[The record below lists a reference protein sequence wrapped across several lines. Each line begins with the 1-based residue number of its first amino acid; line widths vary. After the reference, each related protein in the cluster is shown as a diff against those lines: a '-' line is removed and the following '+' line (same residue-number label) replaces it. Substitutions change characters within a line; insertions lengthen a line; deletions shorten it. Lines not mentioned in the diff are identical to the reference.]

1 MCSESSRFDLGVVL
15 FGVRDFDIYYVLGA
29 SAATHPWFTNR
40 GLVLMLR
47 HKGLEGKTLKR
58 PATRM
63 EERQAF
69 LCAPQRS
76 VWSIGL
82 LFLCGMVTLVSCTR
96 GTDAQPTAV
105 TPPQV
110 ETRTAPPAPPEAATA
125 DTAALPHI
133 DAKRAFQYTRE
144 VTAFGPRYMGSENHK
159 KLERYILDHLKD
171 DHLKGDQVEDD
182 AFTADTVEGKFPVRN
197 IIDKFPGTKDGIIVI
212 MGHYDTNYPLRNIGY
227 VGAND
232 GGSSTAILLEF
243 ANQLRGGLRDGGPNK
258 KRDGYSVWLVWT
270 DGEEAVK
277 TWSDTDS
284 VYGSRHLAEK
294 WEKDGTLKKI
304 KALVVMDM
312 IGDADLD
319 IQRNTEGAPW
329 LLDLIYSAAKRL
341 GYQSHFYASEL
352 AIEDDHIPFFNRG
365 VPTAD
370 VIDLD
375 YGYNNV
381 FHHTAQDTMD
391 KLSPKSLEIA
401 GDTIMETIHLLD
413 QR

>member
-1 MCSESSRFDLGVVL
+1 M
-15 FGVRDFDIYYVLGA
+15 
-29 SAATHPWFTNR
+29 
-40 GLVLMLR
+40 
-47 HKGLEGKTLKR
+47 
-58 PATRM
+58 PA
-63 EERQAF
+63 
-69 LCAPQRS
+69 
-76 VWSIGL
+76 
-82 LFLCGMVTLVSCTR
+82 
-96 GTDAQPTAV
+96 
-105 TPPQV
+105 
-110 ETRTAPPAPPEAATA
+110 PEAAPSGNA
-125 DTAALPHI
+125 PLPHI

-144 VTAFGPRYMGSENHK
+144 VTAFGARYMGSESHK
-159 KLERYILDHLKD
+159 KLERYIL

-197 IIDKFPGTKDGIIVI
+197 IIAKFPGTKDGIIVI

-232 GGSSTAILLEF
+232 GGSSTAILLEY
-243 ANQLRGGLRDGGPNK
+243 ANQLRASGK
-258 KRDGYSVWLVWT
+258 KRDGYSVWLVWS

-284 VYGSRHLAEK
+284 VYGARHLAEK
-294 WEKDGTLKKI
+294 WEKDGSLKKI
-304 KALVVMDM
+304 KALMVMDM

-319 IQRNTEGAPW
+319 IQRNTKGAAW
-329 LLDLIYSAAKRL
+329 LLDLIYTAAERL
-341 GYQSHFYASEL
+341 GYQSHFYADQG

-381 FHHTAQDTMD
+381 FHHTAQDTVD
-391 KLSPKSLEIA
+391 KLSPKSLEIV

>member
-1 MCSESSRFDLGVVL
+1 MNRQKNTLEVSPCVTPCPLWLRIWLLLVAISLASTIACNKGTDA
-15 FGVRDFDIYYVLGA
+15 IA
-29 SAATHPWFTNR
+29 SAAP
-40 GLVLMLR
+40 
-47 HKGLEGKTLKR
+47 
-58 PATRM
+58 
-63 EERQAF
+63 
-69 LCAPQRS
+69 
-76 VWSIGL
+76 SI
-82 LFLCGMVTLVSCTR
+82 TT
-96 GTDAQPTAV
+96 
-105 TPPQV
+105 
-110 ETRTAPPAPPEAATA
+110 PPAPPETA
-125 DTAALPHI
+125 PPDNAPLPHI

-159 KLERYILDHLKD
+159 KLERYILDHLK
-171 DHLKGDQVEDD
+171 GDQVEDD

-197 IIDKFPGTKDGIIVI
+197 IIAKFPGVKDGIIVI

-232 GGSSTAILLEF
+232 GGSSTAILLEY
-243 ANQLRGGLRDGGPNK
+243 ANQLRGGGSGK

-284 VYGSRHLAEK
+284 VYGSRQLAEK
-294 WEKDGTLKKI
+294 WEKEGTLKKI
-304 KALVVMDM
+304 KALMVMDM

-319 IQRNTEGAPW
+319 IQRNTKGAPW
-329 LLDLIYSAAKRL
+329 LLNLIYTAAERL
-341 GYQSHFYASEL
+341 GYQSHFYAQEEP
-352 AIEDDHIPFFNRG
+352 IEDDHIPFFNRG
-365 VPTAD
+365 VPCAD

-391 KLSPKSLEIA
+391 KLSPKSLEIV